1 MIGQRHRISN
11 RHARH
16 NRSIKAGMR
25 MLTLLG
31 AAFVLFAALPAGA
44 GEVLNVNGADK
55 LALNVNGA
63 DKVALNVSGADKLAL
78 KGYDAVGYF
87 TDGHAQIGSKDFEYD
102 WKGATW
108 RFISAENRDTFAAN
122 PERYA
127 PQYGGYSAYGISQG
141 LVADGD
147 PTAWTI
153 YNAKLYLN
161 TSESDRK
168 QWLAA
173 FVGYIGSANSKWPK
187 IQSGLTP

>member
-11 RHARH
+11 LHARQ

-44 GEVLNVNGADK
+44 GEV
-55 LALNVNGA
+55 LNVNGA

-141 LVADGD
+141 LVADSD
-147 PTAWTI
+147 PTTWTI

-187 IQSGLTP
+187 IQSALTP